1 MQEYPFVEYT
11 YSMIAEKNPDGPLE
25 KKSGAVNSNTGF
37 FSWRHPRHKQTKC
50 NKQQDN
56 QNFLYLRHY
65 IHTTQI
71 DGKDT
76 LRAAIPNHFAL
87 ICGHREFAYIPIATP

>member
-25 KKSGAVNSNTGF
+25 KKKSGAVNSNTIFQLEASQGN
-37 FSWRHPRHKQTKC
+37 KQTKC

-71 DGKDT
+71 DGKRT
-76 LRAAIPNHFAL
+76 HSGLQFQTISH
-87 ICGHREFAYIPIATP
+87 